1 MFKTRVAL
9 FWLATETKSVIPKQN
24 MMLKAGNSQLDC
36 KDFQKKKLKLQSQFY
51 RIPKENRLK
60 MTKTASMIRNVVLA
74 KWTIS
79 LTSSP

>member
-36 KDFQKKKLKLQSQFY
+36 KDFQKK
-51 RIPKENRLK
+51 I
-60 MTKTASMIRNVVLA
+60 KTSI
-74 KWTIS
+74 TILPDS
-79 LTSSP
+79 KGEQA